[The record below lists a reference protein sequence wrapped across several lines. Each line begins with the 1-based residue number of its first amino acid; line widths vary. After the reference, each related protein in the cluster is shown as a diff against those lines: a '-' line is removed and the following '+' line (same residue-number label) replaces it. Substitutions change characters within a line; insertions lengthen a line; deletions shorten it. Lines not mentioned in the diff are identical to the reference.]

1 MNTRPQPLTPNALQN
16 ALVQHEL
23 DQAGWHVAQG
33 ALIKRFVWPDF
44 NATMAF
50 VHATAAY
57 ANQADHH
64 PTLVVAYG
72 SCEVHW
78 ATHDPLG
85 ITELDVASAAAAS
98 QIMAIN
104 AEAIS
109 SWM

>member
-1 MNTRPQPLTPNALQN
+1 MNTRPQPLTPDALQN
-16 ALVQHEL
+16 TLVQHGL

-50 VHATAAY
+50 VNATAAY

-78 ATHDPLG
+78 ATHDPAG
-85 ITELDVASAAAAS
+85 ITELDVASAAAV
-98 QIMAIN
+98 
-104 AEAIS
+104 EALAAQA
-109 SWM
+109 